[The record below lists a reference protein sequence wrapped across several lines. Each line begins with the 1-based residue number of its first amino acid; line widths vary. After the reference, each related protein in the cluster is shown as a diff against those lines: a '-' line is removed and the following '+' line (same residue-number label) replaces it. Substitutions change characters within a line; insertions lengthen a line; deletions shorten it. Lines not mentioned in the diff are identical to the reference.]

1 MALADEL
8 STVDNN
14 IDTSGATSAEVGVEL
29 EVMGQGGTDA
39 KAEEQNI
46 ELGVDERDSGAVAS
60 VERSS
65 QGGEQETDRLV
76 QRGQV

>member
-8 STVDNN
+8 STVD

-29 EVMGQGGTDA
+29 EAMGQRGTDA

-46 ELGVDERDSGAVAS
+46 ELLGVDEPDSGAVAS